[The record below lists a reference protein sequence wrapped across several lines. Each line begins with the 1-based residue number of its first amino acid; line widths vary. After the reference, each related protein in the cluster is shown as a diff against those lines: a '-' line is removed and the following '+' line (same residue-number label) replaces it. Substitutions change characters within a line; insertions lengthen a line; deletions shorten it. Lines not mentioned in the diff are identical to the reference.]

1 MDNNQE
7 SKIYRVSDVAGILN
21 TSNSKAYQI
30 IKKLNDELKAKGMI
44 TVSGRI
50 SRKYFEEKVYI
61 S

>member
-1 MDNNQE
+1 MEKNQE
-7 SKIYRVSDVAGILN
+7 SKIYRVSDVARILN

-50 SRKYFEEKVYI
+50 SRKYFDEKVYM